1 MIFMPSVLNEEKD
14 SKLLPD
20 FHICLYKAHT
30 SLNLLFLSCLLTHF
44 LSVF

>member
-30 SLNLLFLSCLLTHF
+30 SLNLLFLV
-44 LSVF
+44 VF